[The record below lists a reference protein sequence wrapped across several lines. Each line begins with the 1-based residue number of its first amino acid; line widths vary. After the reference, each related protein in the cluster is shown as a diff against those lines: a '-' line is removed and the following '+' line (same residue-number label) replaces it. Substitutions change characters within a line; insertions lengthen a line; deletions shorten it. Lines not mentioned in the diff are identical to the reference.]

1 MPKISII
8 TINLN
13 NKIGLE
19 KTILSVLS
27 QTDKDFEFIIIDGG
41 SNDGSQELINKYTN
55 NISYSVSEKDA
66 GIYDAQNKGIE
77 KASGNFLLFLNSGD
91 VLYDKNTLSEILP
104 LLKNKSFY
112 YGNLIVELNGNRT
125 EHIAPDKIN
134 LDFMLN
140 STFWHPCVF
149 IKADLFKKYGFY
161 NTDFKITGDYEFFIR
176 CLLKPQVV
184 CEKIN
189 CFITVFDG
197 KGISSSQAHKAIQ
210 TDEREKAL
218 RLNLSDTILESLK
231 NYNALSRSNYF
242 TIINF
247 IQRIRGK
254 QKF

>member
-27 QTDKDFEFIIIDGG
+27 QTVKDVEFIIIDGG
-41 SNDGSQELINKYTN
+41 SNDGSIELIKKYTD
-55 NISYSVSEKDA
+55 NITYSISEKDA

-91 VLYDKNTLSEILP
+91 ILFDKNTLSGILP
-104 LLKNKSFY
+104 LLENKSFY
-112 YGNLIVELNGNRT
+112 YGNLIVDLNGKRT
-125 EHIAPDKIN
+125 EHIAPDNIN
-134 LDFMLN
+134 LDFILN

-149 IKADLFKKYGFY
+149 INANLFKKYGYY

-176 CLLKPQVV
+176 CLLKPKVT
-184 CEKIN
+184 CEKLNSI
-189 CFITVFDG
+189 ITVFDG
-197 KGISSSQAHKAIQ
+197 YGISSNHAHRDIQAA
-210 TDEREKAL
+210 EREKAL
-218 RLNLSDTILESLK
+218 RLNLSDNILESLK
-231 NYNALSRSNYF
+231 KYNALSRSNYL

>member
-27 QTDKDFEFIIIDGG
+27 QTGKDFEFIIIDGG
-41 SNDGSQELINKYTN
+41 SNDGSIELIKKYTD
-55 NISYSVSEKDA
+55 NITYSVSEKDA

-91 VLYDKNTLSEILP
+91 ILFDKNTLSGILP
-104 LLKNKSFY
+104 LLQNKSFY
-112 YGNLIVELNGNRT
+112 YGNLIVDLNGNRT
-125 EHIAPDKIN
+125 EHIAPDNIN
-134 LDFMLN
+134 LDFILN

-149 IKADLFKKYGFY
+149 INADLFKKYGSY
-161 NTDFKITGDYEFFIR
+161 NSDFKIAGDYEFFIR
-176 CLLKPQVV
+176 CLLKPQVT
-184 CEKIN
+184 CEKLN
-189 CFITVFDG
+189 CIITVFDG
-197 KGISSSQAHKAIQ
+197 YGISSNHAHRDIQ
-210 TDEREKAL
+210 SAEREKAL

-231 NYNALSRSNYF
+231 KYNALSRSNYS